1 MSRSYFGSLF
11 KSFFVSSFAFF
22 FLSEFFSVPAVAQDH
37 RQKIE
42 SILSGIKD
50 YKTSLGVYIAKRENE
65 VIFKNQEN
73 QLFIPASV
81 TKIVT
86 AKSILENLG
95 PGTKLVTSL
104 RGQAHRIEK
113 EELNGDLCFKG
124 SGDPSFVSENLWV
137 LVNNFTRNRIRSIR
151 GDIVVDDTLFDSVLF
166 DESRIKN
173 RTDRAYDAPVSA
185 SSFNWN
191 SLNVY
196 IRPGPKKGD
205 PAWVTLDPGSEYVVL
220 DNQVKT
226 TAEKTQVSV
235 SKVTLSGQDKIIVRG
250 SISTSSSEIVQF
262 MPISHPSLWTGFNV
276 KAFLKERGISV
287 GGQVRRG
294 VCDPQSQILS
304 SSESKP
310 VEQMIQDMNKFSNNF
325 VAEMLVKVLAAHG
338 KSLEGGLLEM
348 KASEAKSS
356 VETNSSIETKSSV
369 EINASVETR
378 ASLSE
383 GIALIKKYL
392 KNQNFS
398 EQEILFENPSGLT
411 RDNKMTAFFLWRFL
425 QESQSDLRWN
435 GELLS
440 SLPLAGIDGTLKKR
454 FTDSSVR
461 GRIRAKTGYLNGVVS
476 LSGYYAESSYGKGFK
491 QSHIVP
497 FVFLY
502 NGSESE
508 TKVRDTIDKTLSY
521 LVTQK

>member
-1 MSRSYFGSLF
+1 
-11 KSFFVSSFAFF
+11 
-22 FLSEFFSVPAVAQDH
+22 
-37 RQKIE
+37 
-42 SILSGIKD
+42 
-50 YKTSLGVYIAKRENE
+50 
-65 VIFKNQEN
+65 
-73 QLFIPASV
+73 
-81 TKIVT
+81 
-86 AKSILENLG
+86 
-95 PGTKLVTSL
+95 
-104 RGQAHRIEK
+104 
-113 EELNGDLCFKG
+113 
-124 SGDPSFVSENLWV
+124 
-137 LVNNFTRNRIRSIR
+137 
-151 GDIVVDDTLFDSVLF
+151 
-166 DESRIKN
+166 
-173 RTDRAYDAPVSA
+173 
-185 SSFNWN
+185 
-191 SLNVY
+191 
-196 IRPGPKKGD
+196 
-205 PAWVTLDPGSEYVVL
+205 
-220 DNQVKT
+220 
-226 TAEKTQVSV
+226 
-235 SKVTLSGQDKIIVRG
+235 
-250 SISTSSSEIVQF
+250 
-262 MPISHPSLWTGFNV
+262 
-276 KAFLKERGISV
+276 
-287 GGQVRRG
+287 
-294 VCDPQSQILS
+294 
-304 SSESKP
+304 
-310 VEQMIQDMNKFSNNF
+310 
-325 VAEMLVKVLAAHG
+325 
-338 KSLEGGLLEM
+338 M